1 MANMRWSVVVEGKQ
15 HLVEF
20 RAGYIDSHFSTGA
33 SGKIMDRVL
42 VDEEV
47 VWEWISSA
55 WRVPKQ
61 VPFTID
67 GEPAMLVRKGF
78 WDWRHFCFDT
88 YNYELFFKGEKIK
101 GSELPPPH
109 WGVFQQ

>member
-1 MANMRWSVVVEGKQ
+1 MASMRWSVVVEGKQ

-20 RAGYIDSHFSTGA
+20 RAGYIDIHISAEA
-33 SGKIMDRVL
+33 SGKAIDRVL

-47 VWEWISSA
+47 VWWWISSA
-55 WRVPKQ
+55 WRGPKKI
-61 VPFTID
+61 PLTID

-88 YNYELFFKGEKIK
+88 YNYELFFKGEKIE
-101 GSELPPPH
+101 GSELQPPRLNILPP
-109 WGVFQQ
+109 